1 MGSLWLPIFDAFGA
15 TTLKH
20 EPVETTLYSLAASAP
35 RQPER
40 RSSER
45 FLSLLRVGAI
55 MIDGR
60 RELCLIRNISAGG
73 MMIRTWSAIAP
84 GTRLSVEL
92 KHGDPVTGVVQWAEK
107 DLTGVTFDSPI
118 DVVGLLTMSDEG
130 PRPRLPRIE
139 VDAAVSVRED
149 GNLTRGRALNVSQGG
164 ICIECPSELT
174 IGGDVVVTL
183 PGLTPIAGVVKWKS
197 DSSYGI
203 GFNRTLALPELVRWL
218 QEQQLEERRR
228 TVAAE

>member
-1 MGSLWLPIFDAFGA
+1 M
-15 TTLKH
+15 KH

-55 MIDGR
+55 MLDGR

-73 MMIRTWSAIAP
+73 MMIRSWSTIAP

-92 KHGDPVTGVVQWAEK
+92 KHGDPVPGVVQWVEE
-107 DLTGVTFDSPI
+107 DLTGVTFDTPI
-118 DVVGLLTMSDEG
+118 DVVGLLTMNDDG

-139 VDAAVSVRED
+139 IDASACVRED
-149 GNLTRGRALNVSQGG
+149 GSLARGRALNVSQGG
-164 ICIECPSELT
+164 VCIDCQAELT
-174 IGGDVVVTL
+174 TGGDVVVTL
-183 PGLTPIAGVVKWKS
+183 PGFTPVAGVVKWRS
-197 DSSYGI
+197 GSSYGI

-228 TVAAE
+228 TAAAE